1 MHVLLTGASGVV
13 GRFVLKRLLDDGC
26 RVTILGRRPV
36 EGFETGFCAYDLA
49 DLDPQ
54 LPPADA
60 LVHCALVH
68 APGKFR
74 GGEGDDPEQFTRL
87 NVDGTR
93 RLFEAAC
100 KAGCRAI
107 VFLSSRAVYG
117 DHRRGETFS
126 EADVP
131 TPDTLYGDVKL
142 AGEQALEGL
151 CGPGLNGIVLRATG
165 VYGVSPGLADH
176 KWSGLFKEFAAG
188 VPIEPRKATEVHGED
203 LAAAVA
209 LVLKKTGVLG
219 APFQVYNVSDLLLDR
234 QELLALYATEAG
246 LSFDGPAASAATPG
260 EMMTDRLRALGWVPG
275 GRDRL
280 KTFVHSLARRGGAG
294 T

>member
-26 RVTILGRRPV
+26 RVTALGRRPV
-36 EGFETGFCAYDLA
+36 EGFRTGFCAFDLA
-49 DLDPQ
+49 DGDPRF
-54 LPPADA
+54 PPADA

-68 APGKFR
+68 ASGKFR
-74 GGEGDDPEQFTRL
+74 GGEGDDPELFTRL
-87 NVDGTR
+87 NVNGTR

-117 DHRRGETFS
+117 DHRRGETLS

-131 TPDTLYGDVKL
+131 APDTLYGEVKL
-142 AGEQALEGL
+142 AGEQALEVL
-151 CGPGLNGIVLRATG
+151 CGPDMTGTVLRATG
-165 VYGVSPGLADH
+165 VYGLSPGLADH
-176 KWSGLFKEFAAG
+176 KWSGLFQDFAAG
-188 VPIEPRKATEVHGED
+188 VPIGPRKATEVHGED
-203 LAAAVA
+203 LASAVA
-209 LVLKKTGVLG
+209 LVLEKTGVLG
-219 APFQVYNVSDLLLDR
+219 TTFQVYNVSDLLLDR
-234 QELLALYATEAG
+234 QELLALYAAEAG
-246 LSFDGPAASAATPG
+246 LSFDGPAASATTPG
-260 EMMTDRLRALGWVPG
+260 EMTTDRLRALGWAPG

-280 KTFVHSLARRGGAG
+280 KAFVHLLARRGGAG

>member
-1 MHVLLTGASGVV
+1 MHVLLTGASGMV
-13 GRFVLKRLLDDGC
+13 GRFVLKRLLDDGYK
-26 RVTILGRRPV
+26 VTVLGKRPV

-74 GGEGDDPEQFTRL
+74 GGEGEDPEQFTRL
-87 NVDGTR
+87 NIDGTR

-117 DHRRGETFS
+117 DHRRGETLS
-126 EADVP
+126 EANVP
-131 TPDTLYGDVKL
+131 TPDTLYGEVKL

-203 LAAAVA
+203 LASAVA

-234 QELLALYATEAG
+234 QELLALYAAEAG